1 MPIITENGP
10 FTVVVEF
17 DVDPQVQQRLIE
29 AVADQVDETFARVD
43 GFISA
48 SFHASFDGRRVVNYA
63 QWESRM
69 AWERA
74 TTLDAEN
81 TAHTRGEEWLARRS
95 HDNPVAAIPH
105 ELGATTRSVETF
117 RVVRLVEAR

>member
-1 MPIITENGP
+1 MPTITENGP

-17 DVDPQVQQRLIE
+17 DVDPQVQQQLIE
-29 AVADQVDETFARVD
+29 AVADQVGETFARAD

-48 SFHASFDGRRVVNYA
+48 SFHASFDGHQVVNYA
-63 QWESRM
+63 QWESQK

-74 TTLDAEN
+74 TALTADN
-81 TAHTRGEEWLARRS
+81 TAQARGKEWLARRS
-95 HDNPVAAIPH
+95 QDDPVAAILH

>member
-1 MPIITENGP
+1 MPMISENGP

-29 AVADQVDETFARVD
+29 AVADQVGETFARAD

-74 TTLDAEN
+74 TTLKAEN
-81 TAHTRGEEWLARRS
+81 TAHTRGEEWLELRS
-95 HDNPVAAIPH
+95 HDNPVAAILH